1 MTMRLRARHIGAAL
15 LLALAAGAAV
25 AQTATVRVRGTIESV
40 DGSTLHLKSREGQ
53 MLTVKMADDV
63 RISAVV
69 QAALGDIKA
78 GTFVGIAAVRQPDG
92 VQRAVEVLIF
102 PEAMR
107 GTGEG
112 HRAWDLMP
120 ESTMTN
126 ATVVDTVSKAQG
138 RTLTLKYKDGE
149 QTIVVP
155 PDAPIVTFAAA
166 GRDDLKPGAGVF
178 IARAQKQPDGTI
190 AAARVSVGRGIMP
203 PM

>member
-1 MTMRLRARHIGAAL
+1 MAVRLHARVVVAASL
-15 LLALAAGAAV
+15 SVLAFGSSI
-25 AQTATVRVRGTIESV
+25 AQTAAVRVRGTIESV
-40 DGSTLHLKSREGQ
+40 DGSTLRLKSREGE
-53 MLTVKMADDV
+53 MLTVTMADDV

-69 QAALGDIKA
+69 KATLGDIA
-78 GTFVGIAAVRQPDG
+78 PGTFVGVAAVRGPGG
-92 VQRAVEVLIF
+92 VQRALEVLIF

-126 ATVVDTVSKAQG
+126 ATVVDDVSKVEG

-155 PDAPIVTFAAA
+155 SDAPVVTFAGGSRA
-166 GRDDLKPGAGVF
+166 DLKKGAGVF
-178 IARAQKQPDGTI
+178 IARADKRPDGTLT
-190 AAARVSVGRGIMP
+190 AARISVGRGIMP